1 MPFHLCLSLTGCTT
15 RNLLNRNERIVAGM
29 HPSRVV
35 RRPFVRA
42 SEVRRLCLPRLIL
55 MSASFPRYVSA
66 SCSGS
71 PASRER
77 GTGRRRERAR
87 ERPRPASPRSPCL
100 ASAAPVLL
108 YCCTVQSLRV
118 PYSFLLPPSPPPPFT
133 QNEGHYNEGADWV
146 PPWVLIS
153 KIREEYPARML
164 TFSVVPSSMVSD
176 TVVEPYNAPCP
187 STS

>member
-1 MPFHLCLSLTGCTT
+1 LSLTGCTT
-15 RNLLNRNERIVAGM
+15 RNILNRNERIVAGM

-87 ERPRPASPRSPCL
+87 ERPRPASPRSPCF

-133 QNEGHYNEGADWV
+133 QNEGNMV
-146 PPWVLIS
+146 
-153 KIREEYPARML
+153 REPDL
-164 TFSVVPSSMVSD
+164 LPSSGRSRP
-176 TVVEPYNAPCP
+176 TTCPCQP
-187 STS
+187 DGPGAWYHGFRACRPFRPGLPCRQFRLRTDGCW